1 MTLQPRFLNF
11 EVTSVVHSPP
21 NVRAVEAWIK
31 TLMAQT
37 RAMDGK
43 VSRGRDT
50 IEGVACL
57 VTPML

>member
-1 MTLQPRFLNF
+1 MFLNF
-11 EVTSVVHSPP
+11 EVTSVVHSAPE
-21 NVRAVEAWIK
+21 VREVEAWIK

-37 RAMDGK
+37 RTMGDK

-50 IEGVACL
+50 IEGVARL